1 MIISYQF
8 YLSTFEKGGAKSTFE
23 KGGAKST
30 FEKGGAKSTFE
41 KGGAKYHV
49 FLDLPFSKR

>member
-8 YLSTFEKGGAKSTFE
+8 YLSTFE